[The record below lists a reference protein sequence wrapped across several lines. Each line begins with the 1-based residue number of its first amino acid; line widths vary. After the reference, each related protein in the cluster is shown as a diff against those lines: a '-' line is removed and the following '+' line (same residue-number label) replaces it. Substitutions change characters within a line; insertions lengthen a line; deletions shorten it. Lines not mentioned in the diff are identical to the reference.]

1 MNNNF
6 INNAAVN
13 NNSMNNG
20 GNYIMANGTIKD
32 MDVFA
37 GVVKEAVASVYV
49 EGYSVQIQKVVKN
62 NDTRLTGIVIRS
74 NDSNIAPTIYLDG
87 FFGQYQ
93 DGMPMDEVIKKVI
106 DTYEQNKVTGRFDVS
121 MVTDYASVS
130 NRICVKLVNAAKNQ
144 DLLADAPH
152 VMVSDLAVI
161 FYIVLSKDNGSTAT
175 ITVRNNL
182 MKLWNVTTEQLY
194 EMAMDNTQRMF
205 RGTVKSMASI
215 MTEMLSNRMDEECA
229 NEFYDMAVGEDEVPM
244 YIATNNIRIDGSV
257 VILYDGLLRE
267 FASRVGS
274 DFYIL
279 PSSVHETILV
289 PVSEDIQLDY
299 LRDMV
304 REINRTEVAPEEVL
318 SDNVYIYSRR
328 TDTVELA

>member
-1 MNNNF
+1 
-6 INNAAVN
+6 
-13 NNSMNNG
+13 MNNG

-49 EGYSVQIQKVVKN
+49 EGYSVQIQTVVKN

-215 MTEMLSNRMDEECA
+215 MTEMLGNRMDEECA

>member
-161 FYIVLSKDNGSTAT
+161 FYIVMSKDNGSTAT

-215 MTEMLSNRMDEECA
+215 MTEMLGNRMDEECA

>member
-1 MNNNF
+1 
-6 INNAAVN
+6 
-13 NNSMNNG
+13 
-20 GNYIMANGTIKD
+20 
-32 MDVFA
+32 
-37 GVVKEAVASVYV
+37 
-49 EGYSVQIQKVVKN
+49 
-62 NDTRLTGIVIRS
+62 
-74 NDSNIAPTIYLDG
+74 
-87 FFGQYQ
+87 
-93 DGMPMDEVIKKVI
+93 
-106 DTYEQNKVTGRFDVS
+106 
-121 MVTDYASVS
+121 
-130 NRICVKLVNAAKNQ
+130 
-144 DLLADAPH
+144 
-152 VMVSDLAVI
+152 MVSDLAVI
-161 FYIVLSKDNGSTAT
+161 FYIVMSKDNGSTAT

-215 MTEMLSNRMDEECA
+215 MTEMLGNRMDEECA

>member
-49 EGYSVQIQKVVKN
+49 EGYSVQIQTVVKN

-215 MTEMLSNRMDEECA
+215 MTEMLGNRMDEECA

>member
-161 FYIVLSKDNGSTAT
+161 FYIVMSKDNGSTAT